1 MICGAAGTIEEKIMG
16 LQKQRRDAD
25 AAVNSAGANP
35 VRKGREELN
44 VADIRALFESG
55 VAVSASSSRHEQR
68 LNESIDLSESVAASD
83 SSRESGAAAAY
94 GDSTG
99 SSSSEERGFWA
110 GLVTYNRRTVPRHD
124 AAQAITTL
132 YSFELRSN
140 GESIHELPTTTLFG
154 KTLTRETASRLL
166 RLNAAQVEPRSLTER
181 IASYTAMLRVR

>member
-1 MICGAAGTIEEKIMG
+1 MG

-25 AAVNSAGANP
+25 AAVNNSAGANP

-83 SSRESGAAAAY
+83 SSSRESGAAAVY

-99 SSSSEERGFWA
+99 SSSLEERGFWA